1 MCFIYDLCFVF
12 SVLVHIPFMIWN
24 EAEVYHHPNSEITV
38 GWGLRGN
45 IAQKPHRTNTALE
58 IFWVFFYVNFK
69 KMWGCFFF
77 LNKCYAI
84 VVRTEKWIFRL
95 SHVTFEWF
103 FFFNGDIWH
112 VKPFLL
118 MYCHKSHVHPL
129 TMVLSTW
136 VPLNL
141 VLFVHVQNVVSY
153 CKAITCFDGS
163 IQKHNSKTFIPR
175 LCFEIQCYCKK
186 SGRNT
191 YASLRVSYSL

>member
-1 MCFIYDLCFVF
+1 
-12 SVLVHIPFMIWN
+12 
-24 EAEVYHHPNSEITV
+24 
-38 GWGLRGN
+38 
-45 IAQKPHRTNTALE
+45 
-58 IFWVFFYVNFK
+58 
-69 KMWGCFFF
+69 MWGCCFF

-84 VVRTEKWIFRL
+84 VVRTEKKSEFSVWVMWHL
-95 SHVTFEWF
+95 SDF
-103 FFFNGDIWH
+103 FFKNGDIWH